1 MIVKTTVDQVIDYI
15 DNDLSIDLDT
25 LNIVGAAWVASS
37 ESDRE
42 NKLSEVAYRK
52 TNDIYTIW
60 I

>member
-1 MIVKTTVDQVIDYI
+1 MI
-15 DNDLSIDLDT
+15 LSIDLDT

-52 TNDIYTIW
+52 QMILMKRC
-60 I
+60 